1 VSDFSAGPRHL
12 GTAAWGKTLVDELS
26 QLGVAGAFDEVAA
39 PRGGGRRTRASPMQ
53 RPFDATDPPATVVH
67 MPNIALELGKQSTHF
82 GVSAAYGEQQDVDGV
97 RIVPV
102 ALVWAGY
109 GGGSDEQ
116 GNGGGGGGGYTLPL
130 GAYIRRGDD
139 LRFDPNLVSLLA
151 VGIPFVW
158 VAGRAL
164 SRVIRALKK

>member
-1 VSDFSAGPRHL
+1 
-12 GTAAWGKTLVDELS
+12 
-26 QLGVAGAFDEVAA
+26 
-39 PRGGGRRTRASPMQ
+39 
-53 RPFDATDPPATVVH
+53 
-67 MPNIALELGKQSTHF
+67 MPNIALELGEQAASF

-102 ALVWAGY
+102 ALTWSGY
-109 GGGSDEQ
+109 GGGSDEA
-116 GNGGGGGGGYTLPL
+116 GNGGGGGGGYTIPL

-139 LRFDPNLVSLLA
+139 LRFEPNVVSFLTVA
-151 VGIPFVW
+151 IPFVW

>member
-1 VSDFSAGPRHL
+1 
-12 GTAAWGKTLVDELS
+12 
-26 QLGVAGAFDEVAA
+26 
-39 PRGGGRRTRASPMQ
+39 
-53 RPFDATDPPATVVH
+53 
-67 MPNIALELGKQSTHF
+67 MPNIALELGQQTASF

-102 ALVWAGY
+102 ALTWMGY
-109 GGGSDEQ
+109 GGGSDDS
-116 GNGGGGGGGYTLPL
+116 GNGGGGGGGYSLPL

-139 LRFDPNLVSLLA
+139 LRFEPNVVSFLA
-151 VGIPFVW
+151 VAIPFVW